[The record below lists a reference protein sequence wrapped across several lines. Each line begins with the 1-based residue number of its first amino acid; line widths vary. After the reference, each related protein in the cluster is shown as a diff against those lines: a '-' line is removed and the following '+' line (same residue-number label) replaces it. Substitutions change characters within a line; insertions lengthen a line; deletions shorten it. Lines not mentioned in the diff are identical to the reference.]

1 MKMKIQTLKMKNTIL
16 FLIVI
21 LSISSGISQNSKNKK
36 TTIGLT
42 TFEALDEKNYREAEL
57 LTETVKELFVE
68 SKRYIPLDRTTYA
81 ETAKYKEIEVQKNV
95 SFING
100 VVAKQG
106 LQKGAKYLIGGK
118 LTAVEYADM
127 KNGIDCKLSFSIN
140 ISSVE
145 TGELMASE
153 TFTPG
158 PISISADGIDE
169 ISAMSTQINLLRN
182 KIGNFIIANTPFSV
196 EIIQL
201 EKTKKGAN
209 ILINVGVDEG
219 VEKGNRFA
227 IYKVSSIAGLTRKQ
241 EIIKF
246 SIDEVQGGISVG
258 GIKKNMVDELDQ
270 LINDPNV
277 ELSCEEIECK
287 ICFNKFKI

>member
-1 MKMKIQTLKMKNTIL
+1 MKMKLQFLKMQNPLL
-16 FLIVI
+16 FLIF
-21 LSISSGISQNSKNKK
+21 LLCISLGMSQNVKNKK

-106 LQKGAKYLIGGK
+106 MQKGAKYLIGGK

-127 KNGIDCKLSFSIN
+127 KKGVDCKLSFSIG
-140 ISSVE
+140 ITSVE
-145 TGELMASE
+145 TGELLASE

-158 PISISADGIDE
+158 PISISADGIDQ
-169 ISAMSTQINLLRN
+169 ITAMSTQINLLRN
-182 KIGNFIIANTPFSV
+182 KIGNFIIANTPFYV

-209 ILINVGVDEG
+209 ILINGGEEEG
-219 VEKGNRFA
+219 VVKGNRFA
-227 IYKVSSIAGLTRKQ
+227 IYRVSSINGISRKQ
-241 EIIKF
+241 EVTKF
-246 SIDEVQGGISVG
+246 SIDEVQGSISVG
-258 GIKKNMVDELDQ
+258 SIKRNMVEELDQ
-270 LINDPNV
+270 LINDPSV

-287 ICFNKFKI
+287 ICLNNFKI